1 MPLKRKRTLTV
12 LDLIGSNKILT
23 DRVVQGNNI
32 EEKTTLLQSLSFQKG
47 NLCRQQLVKTNYVTS

>member
-47 NLCRQQLVKTNYVTS
+47 NLCPQQLVKTNYVTS